1 MKLICLLSVLFLL
14 SGLPAGELMLAE
26 KGKSRYQIV
35 LPDHFYDA
43 GVRRCVNAAAKELAK
58 AFKAGAGAEIAVV
71 SEKNAGNCPGI
82 YLGNTEKLRK
92 LGIDVAGF
100 KDSRR

>member
-71 SEKNAGNCPGI
+71 SEKNAGTAPESISAIRKNC
-82 YLGNTEKLRK
+82 GNWGSMLPASR
-92 LGIDVAGF
+92 I
-100 KDSRR
+100 SRR